1 MNQTF
6 KTTKFKNH
14 ELLQSV
20 HVKTQ
25 NPLMSVIGAQTGS
38 KCQDHHLTIK
48 TKGTTKRTHEN
59 VAKFVDVVCGCPY
72 SSVGLVYSS
81 GC

>member
-1 MNQTF
+1 MNQTL

-25 NPLMSVIGAQTGS
+25 NPLMGVIHAENW

-48 TKGTTKRTHEN
+48 TKGTTKRTHGN
-59 VAKFVDVVCGCPY
+59 VAEFVDAVCGCPY
-72 SSVGLVYSS
+72 SSVGLSSS

>member
-1 MNQTF
+1 MNQTL

-25 NPLMSVIGAQTGS
+25 NPLMGVIGAQTGS
-38 KCQDHHLTIK
+38 AKTII
-48 TKGTTKRTHEN
+48 
-59 VAKFVDVVCGCPY
+59 
-72 SSVGLVYSS
+72 
-81 GC
+81 